1 MITRRDLLLSV
12 PTSVAG
18 ARLLHAQQPTFRVG
32 AQNVPVYVTVTDANK
47 RLVPGL
53 EQGDF
58 EIYDEKTKAPITIFD
73 NQIQPV
79 TVAVMLDSS
88 GSMTMN
94 LELLKQAAE
103 QFVIRLLPED
113 RGRIGYFNDKIAFLS
128 DFSNDR
134 DMLIASIKDMQFG
147 NPTRL
152 FDSVLFSLD
161 ELKNVEGR
169 KVDPRVHRRRR
180 HGEPQRPRRGAAAG
194 PRRGSDDL
202 RDRAAVGDDGH
213 ADQTRRRPEE
223 DGRGDRRRLLRVE
236 GHRRPRADLHARRA
250 GAAQPVPARLR
261 APDRRQGPQ
270 DRGPRQLAP
279 ASWPVAAGA
288 IRRRSRRSAR
298 LAPRR
303 FRRLDA

>member
-12 PTSVAG
+12 PATVAG

-58 EIYDEKTKAPITIFD
+58 EIFDEKTKAPITIFD

-169 KVDPRVHRRRR
+169 KVILEFTDGADTASRGGLGEVLRRAREEEVMIYGIGLQSVMMGMR
-180 HGEPQRPRRGAAAG
+180 TKPDGALKKMAEETG
-194 PRRGSDDL
+194 GGYFELKDTDDL
-202 RDRAAVGDDGH
+202 GPTFTRVAQELHSQYLLGFVPPKRDGKVHEIDVRTTVKGMK
-213 ADQTRRRPEE
+213 
-223 DGRGDRRRLLRVE
+223 
-236 GHRRPRADLHARRA
+236 PRARKSY
-250 GAAQPVPARLR
+250 V
-261 APDRRQGPQ
+261 APK
-270 DRGPRQLAP
+270 
-279 ASWPVAAGA
+279 
-288 IRRRSRRSAR
+288 
-298 LAPRR
+298 
-303 FRRLDA
+303 

>member
-1 MITRRDLLLSV
+1 
-12 PTSVAG
+12 
-18 ARLLHAQQPTFRVG
+18 
-32 AQNVPVYVTVTDANK
+32 
-47 RLVPGL
+47 
-53 EQGDF
+53 
-58 EIYDEKTKAPITIFD
+58 
-73 NQIQPV
+73 
-79 TVAVMLDSS
+79 MLDSS

-169 KVDPRVHRRRR
+169 KVILEFTDGADTASRGGLGEVLRRAREEEVMIYGIGLQSVMMGMR
-180 HGEPQRPRRGAAAG
+180 TKPDGALRKMAEETG
-194 PRRGSDDL
+194 GGYFELKDTDDL
-202 RDRAAVGDDGH
+202 G
-213 ADQTRRRPEE
+213 P
-223 DGRGDRRRLLRVE
+223 
-236 GHRRPRADLHARRA
+236 DLHPRRA

-261 APDRRQGPQ
+261 APDRRQGAQ
-270 DRGPRQLAP
+270 DRGPRQPPRPRGPRPQESYQAP
-279 ASWPVAAGA
+279 KA
-288 IRRRSRRSAR
+288 
-298 LAPRR
+298 
-303 FRRLDA
+303 

>member
-1 MITRRDLLLSV
+1 MITRRDLFLSV
-12 PTSVAG
+12 PASLAG
-18 ARLLHAQQPTFRVG
+18 ARLLWAQQPTFRVG

-58 EIYDEKTKAPITIFD
+58 EIYDEKTRAPITIFD

-113 RGRIGYFNDKIAFLS
+113 KARIGYFNDKIAFLS
-128 DFSNDR
+128 DFSSDR

-169 KVDPRVHRRRR
+169 KVILEFTDGADTASRSGLGECLRRAREEEVMIYGIGLQSVMMGMRTRPDGALKKMAEETGGGYFELKDTDDLGPTFTRVAQELHSQYLL
-180 HGEPQRPRRGAAAG
+180 GFEPQTDGKVHKIEVRVNKPGLIARGRRTY
-194 PRRGSDDL
+194 
-202 RDRAAVGDDGH
+202 
-213 ADQTRRRPEE
+213 Q
-223 DGRGDRRRLLRVE
+223 
-236 GHRRPRADLHARRA
+236 
-250 GAAQPVPARLR
+250 
-261 APDRRQGPQ
+261 APKG
-270 DRGPRQLAP
+270 
-279 ASWPVAAGA
+279 
-288 IRRRSRRSAR
+288 
-298 LAPRR
+298 
-303 FRRLDA
+303 

>member
-12 PTSVAG
+12 PASLAG
-18 ARLLHAQQPTFRVG
+18 ARLLAAQQPTFRVG

-53 EQGDF
+53 VQEDF
-58 EIYDEKTKAPITIFD
+58 EVFDEKTKAPVTIFD

-113 RGRIGYFNDKIAFLS
+113 KGRIGYFNDKIAFLS

-152 FDSVLFSLD
+152 YDSLIFSLD
-161 ELKNVEGR
+161 ELKPIEGR
-169 KVDPRVHRRRR
+169 KVILSFTDGADTASRSGLGEVLRRAREEEVMVYGIGLESRIMGMRTRPDSALRKLAEETGGGYFELKDTDDLGPTFTRVAQELHSQYLL
-180 HGEPQRPRRGAAAG
+180 GFEPQTDGKVHKIEVRVNRPGLTARG
-194 PRRGSDDL
+194 RKTY
-202 RDRAAVGDDGH
+202 
-213 ADQTRRRPEE
+213 Q
-223 DGRGDRRRLLRVE
+223 
-236 GHRRPRADLHARRA
+236 
-250 GAAQPVPARLR
+250 
-261 APDRRQGPQ
+261 APK
-270 DRGPRQLAP
+270 
-279 ASWPVAAGA
+279 S
-288 IRRRSRRSAR
+288 
-298 LAPRR
+298 
-303 FRRLDA
+303 